1 MTKKSLV
8 VKDNRLI
15 EACYRLDL
23 AEQRLILLAIVRAR
37 EAQQKITADTWLE
50 VSVKDYNDTYDLSRT
65 TGYKLL
71 QTAAASLFN
80 RYVRI
85 TLKDQITGKNSELST
100 RWVSACLYIED
111 ASLVRIQ
118 LASLMIPYISNL
130 ECKFT
135 SYQLKNVA
143 QMTSAYAIRLFE
155 LMMQYRTIGGRY
167 ITIDDLKEYL
177 GATGDGYTRMDN
189 FRNKVIVPAVAQI
202 NKFTELDVQFEN
214 RKSGRN
220 VIGYD
225 FKVSEKKVGQPR
237 QVAQLSKRP
246 TVVPSS
252 ATLPESLSNSE
263 RAMLRQ
269 LNESRAK
276 DDRLTDA
283 QIFEMCRVESM
294 HPFLLLDRML
304 NA

>member
-1 MTKKSLV
+1 MTKKALV

-23 AEQRLILLAIVRAR
+23 AEQRLVLLAIVRAR
-37 EAQQKITADTWLE
+37 EAKQKITADTWLE
-50 VSVKDYNDTYDLSRT
+50 VSVKDYNDTYDLTRT
-65 TGYKLL
+65 TGYKLV

-85 TLKDQITGKNSELST
+85 TLKDDATGKNSELST
-100 RWVSACLYIED
+100 RWVSACHYVED

-118 LASLMIPYISNL
+118 LASLMIPYVSNL
-130 ECKFT
+130 ESKFT

-167 ITIDDLKEYL
+167 ITIEDLKEYL
-177 GATGDGYTRMDN
+177 GATGEGYARMDN
-189 FRNKVIVPAVAQI
+189 FKNKVVVPAVAQI
-202 NKFTELDVQFEN
+202 NKFTELNVTFEN

-225 FKVSEKKVGQPR
+225 FKVTDKEIEQPKQIIKKTKPAAAPS
-237 QVAQLSKRP
+237 VALS
-246 TVVPSS
+246 T
-252 ATLPESLSNSE
+252 SE

-269 LNESRAK
+269 LNERREA
-276 DDRLTDA
+276 DDQLTEK
-283 QIFEMCRVESM
+283 QVFQMCRDQSTE
-294 HPFLLLDRML
+294 PFFLLNTML
-304 NA
+304 ND

>member
-37 EAQQKITADTWLE
+37 EAKQRITADTWLE
-50 VSVKDYNDTYDLSRT
+50 VSVKDYNDTYDLTRT
-65 TGYKLL
+65 TGYKLV
-71 QTAAASLFN
+71 QTAALSLFN

-85 TLKDQITGKNSELST
+85 TLKDHATGKNSELST
-100 RWVSACLYIED
+100 RWVSACHYVED

-118 LASLMIPYISNL
+118 LASLMIPYVSNL
-130 ECKFT
+130 ESKFT

-155 LMMQYRTIGGRY
+155 LMMQYRSIGERY

-177 GATGDGYTRMDN
+177 GATGEGYARMDN
-189 FRNKVIVPAVAQI
+189 FKNKVVVPAITQI
-202 NKFTELDVQFEN
+202 NKFTELNVTFEN

-225 FKVSEKKVGQPR
+225 FKVTDKEVEQPNPTAKK
-237 QVAQLSKRP
+237 SKKP
-246 TVVPSS
+246 TAS
-252 ATLPESLSNSE
+252 LPPPLPAALSLSEVS
-263 RAMLRQ
+263 MLRK
-269 LNESRAK
+269 LNEQRSPDNK
-276 DDRLTDA
+276 LTDA
-283 QIFEMCRVESM
+283 QIFDMCRDQSTE
-294 HPFLLLDRML
+294 PFLLLDTL
-304 NA
+304 LKS

>member
-1 MTKKSLV
+1 MTKKALV

-23 AEQRLILLAIVRAR
+23 AEQRLVLLAIVRAR
-37 EAQQKITADTWLE
+37 EAKQKITADTWLE

-80 RYVRI
+80 RYVRV
-85 TLKDQITGKNSELST
+85 TLRDDATGKNSELST
-100 RWVSACLYIED
+100 RWVSACLYVED

-118 LASLMIPYISNL
+118 LASLMIPYVSNL
-130 ECKFT
+130 ESKFT

-155 LMMQYRTIGGRY
+155 LMMQYRAIGERY
-167 ITIDDLKEYL
+167 ITIEDLKEYL
-177 GATGDGYTRMDN
+177 GATGDGYARMDN
-189 FRNKVIVPAVAQI
+189 FKNKVVVPAVAQI
-202 NKFTELDVQFEN
+202 NKFTELSVTFEN

-225 FKVSEKKVGQPR
+225 FKVSDKQVEQPKPLAKKT
-237 QVAQLSKRP
+237 KK
-246 TVVPSS
+246 TVVSTPP
-252 ATLPESLSNSE
+252 TLHTALSMSE
-263 RAMLRQ
+263 MSMLRQ
-269 LNESRAK
+269 INQTRPAEDK
-276 DDRLTDA
+276 LTDS
-283 QIFEMCRVESM
+283 QIFDICLAQSTE
-294 HPFLLLDRML
+294 PFLLLSRML
-304 NA
+304 ES

>member
-37 EAQQKITADTWLE
+37 EAKQKITADTWLE
-50 VSVKDYNDTYDLSRT
+50 VSVKDYNDTYDLTRT
-65 TGYKLL
+65 TGYKLV
-71 QTAAASLFN
+71 QTAALSLFN

-85 TLKDQITGKNSELST
+85 TLKDDATGKNSELST
-100 RWVSACLYIED
+100 RWVSACHYVED

-118 LASLMIPYISNL
+118 LASLMIPYVSNL
-130 ECKFT
+130 ESKFT

-155 LMMQYRTIGGRY
+155 LMMQYHTIGERY
-167 ITIDDLKEYL
+167 ITIEDLKEYL
-177 GATGDGYTRMDN
+177 GATGEGYARMDN
-189 FRNKVIVPAVAQI
+189 FKNKVVVPAIAQI
-202 NKFTELDVQFEN
+202 NKFTELNVTFEN

-225 FKVSEKKVGQPR
+225 FKVTDKEVEQLKPTAKKP
-237 QVAQLSKRP
+237 KKP
-246 TVVPSS
+246 TVSP
-252 ATLPESLSNSE
+252 TTPLPASLSISE
-263 RAMLRQ
+263 VSMLRR
-269 LNESRAK
+269 LNEQRSPDNK
-276 DDRLTDA
+276 LTDA
-283 QIFEMCRVESM
+283 QIFDMCRDQSTE
-294 HPFLLLDRML
+294 PFLLLDTL
-304 NA
+304 LKS